1 MKIDKEL
8 VCELF
13 QLKYM
18 SELGYNPKDLEKVY
32 KEIYP
37 IGWFETDDYDF
48 KIKLLTEAIA
58 EKKLVSETEQYK
70 AEVKDKIF

>member
-18 SELGYNPKDLEKVY
+18 SELGYNPNDFEKVY

-37 IGWFETDDYDF
+37 IGWLENDDYDF

-70 AEVKDKIF
+70 AEVRNKIF